1 MKTLHSTAAAL
12 AATLAVASSGA
23 QAAPSPLLRAINPP
37 GAASPGISQ
46 AVAVE
51 GGRLVFLSGHV
62 PMAQDGTVPPGL
74 EAQLEQVF
82 AHLDATLRA
91 AGATARDLARITL
104 YVRGFHPDQLP
115 AIRSARDRFIGAAPA
130 PASALIGVAA
140 LFHPDVLVEVD
151 AVAVLPPAP

>member
-12 AATLAVASSGA
+12 AATLAVASPGA
-23 QAAPSPLLRAINPP
+23 QASPLLRAINPP
-37 GAASPGISQ
+37 GAAIPGISQ
-46 AVAVE
+46 VVAVE

-62 PMAQDGTVPPGL
+62 PMAQGGTVPPGL

-82 AHLDATLRA
+82 AHLDATLQA

-104 YVRGFHPDQLP
+104 YVRGFHPNQLP
-115 AIRSARDRFIGAAPA
+115 AIRSAHDRFIGAAPA